1 MHGPIIIIMIIIV
14 TIVIMIIMVIIII
27 MIMIATM
34 TMLIKHSNA
43 AKRTVL
49 FMRENRFTYVIIFY
63 ETAA

>member
-14 TIVIMIIMVIIII
+14 TIVIMIIMVIII
-27 MIMIATM
+27 MIATM
-34 TMLIKHSNA
+34 IMLIKHSNA